1 MKLNNLKKNIIIY
14 LENLEKNNNDNL
26 IDDFTVEDIEV
37 SIQNYGIYTT
47 TNFVKDISVYNKDII
62 SLLRKRIKI
71 KLIKNGENK

>member
-1 MKLNNLKKNIIIY
+1 MKSNNLKKNIIIH

-26 IDDFTVEDIEV
+26 IDDFTVE
-37 SIQNYGIYTT
+37 
-47 TNFVKDISVYNKDII
+47 DISVYNKDII

>member
-1 MKLNNLKKNIIIY
+1 MKSNNFKENIIIH
-14 LENLEKNNNDNL
+14 LENLEKINNNS

-37 SIQNYGIYTT
+37 SIQNYGTYTT
-47 TNFVKDISVYNKDII
+47 TNFVKDISVFYNKDII